1 MRAVVAVE
9 TDIGHVREGNEDTYL
24 VMDPLFVVADG
35 MGGHRGGEV
44 ASRLA
49 VETME
54 HLFERGEGTLAEL
67 VQEANRAVFER
78 SMLDRAVAGMGTT
91 LTAALVEGDT
101 IHLAHVGDSRAY
113 LLRDGTLRQITDDHT
128 LVHRMVQDGEL
139 TPAQARTH
147 PHRSIL
153 TRSIGVDMLVEVDD
167 LTFPI
172 HVGDRLLLCSD
183 GLTDMLD
190 DPQIERILQDAPTP
204 RTAVQ
209 RLVHEANQ
217 AGGVD
222 NITALLIQIEEGDP
236 PATTRVREARVGP
249 NAEPARGTVTTDTE
263 GGGGP
268 PEPTGSAEE
277 ELPPPPPRPLARA
290 RRPLTWAAITL
301 AILVVA
307 FVGLRVYLDT
317 QWYVGESGGR
327 VAVFRGIP
335 AAVAGFDLH
344 HVVVETTISA
354 ADAEQLALYRDLR
367 DGITAN
373 DRADAGAI
381 VDQIRVD
388 LAQAGGSSA

>member
-1 MRAVVAVE
+1 MRAVVAVA

-54 HLFERGEGTLAEL
+54 HLFERGQGTLAEL

-91 LTAALVEGDT
+91 LTAALVEGET
-101 IHLAHVGDSRAY
+101 VHLAHVGDSRAY
-113 LLRDGTLRQITDDHT
+113 LLRDGTLRQVTDDHT
-128 LVHRMVQDGEL
+128 LVHRMVQEGEL

-153 TRSIGVDMLVEVDD
+153 TRSIGVDVIVEVDD
-167 LTFPI
+167 LTFPAR
-172 HVGDRLLLCSD
+172 VGDRLLLCSD

-190 DPQIERILQDAPTP
+190 DPQIERILREAPTP
-204 RTAVQ
+204 ETAVQ
-209 RLVHEANQ
+209 ALVHDANQ

-222 NITALLIQIEEGDP
+222 NITALLIQLEEGDQTT
-236 PATTRVREARVGP
+236 ATVREALLGP
-249 NAEPARGTVTTDTE
+249 NAERDRRSMTPDTE

-277 ELPPPPPRPLARA
+277 EPPPRPPRPLAGA
-290 RRPLTWAAITL
+290 RRPLTWAAIAV

-327 VAVFRGIP
+327 VTVFRGIP
-335 AAVAGFDLH
+335 AGVAGFELH
-344 HVVVETTISA
+344 HVVVQTTISA
-354 ADAEQLALYRDLR
+354 ADAEELALYRDLR

-373 DRADAGAI
+373 DRADADAI
-381 VDQIRVD
+381 VDQIRDD